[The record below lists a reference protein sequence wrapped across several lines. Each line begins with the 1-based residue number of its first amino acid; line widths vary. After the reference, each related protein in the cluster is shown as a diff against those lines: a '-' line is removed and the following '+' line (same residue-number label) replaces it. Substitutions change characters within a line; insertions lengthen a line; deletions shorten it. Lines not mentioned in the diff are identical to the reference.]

1 MNSHQNK
8 NQHTSSSS
16 SHHPGLVHSTHSHLE
31 TFDQATRESQLE
43 QESSS
48 SSSQSLS
55 ETMVAPTLQDGANS
69 EGALRE
75 ANSAVQ
81 LDRDV
86 QHSRKIADENRQ
98 KV

>member
-1 MNSHQNK
+1 MISHQHK

-16 SHHPGLVHSTHSHLE
+16 SHRPGLVHSTHSHLE
-31 TFDQATRESQLE
+31 TFDQATRDSQLE
-43 QESSS
+43 QRSSS
-48 SSSQSLS
+48 SSSLQFAS
-55 ETMVAPTLQDGANS
+55 ETMTTPSANS

-75 ANSAVQ
+75 AHSAVQ

-98 KV
+98 KVK